1 MVQQLGL
8 PCLFETFSYADK
20 YWDDLRQVLAIYEPK
35 LLDKDLPKEEFLDLM
50 EKTTE
55 ENPHVV
61 NSFFVNKF
69 EIYLNE
75 FMKKSMDITAYW
87 ISWEWQKRGQIHC
100 HMLIWMK
107 DQPDIMEALNC
118 KDKEKQDELLQNACD
133 W

>member
-20 YWDDLRQVLAIYEPK
+20 YWDDLRQVLASFEPK
-35 LLDKDLPKEEFLDLM
+35 LENKDLPKEEFLDLM

-69 EIYLNE
+69 EIYLKE
-75 FMKKSMDITAYW
+75 FMMKSMDITAYW
-87 ISWEWQKRGQIHC
+87 ISWEWQKRGQIVLVS
-100 HMLIWMK
+100 LIW
-107 DQPDIMEALNC
+107 L
-118 KDKEKQDELLQNACD
+118 
-133 W
+133 